1 MSCCPTTYISY
12 KEKSLKQRPY
22 VKLRLL
28 LYMSESM
35 KNIKDDWIWL
45 LETSGCSVDEQG
57 TFEWASSFKNIT
69 DV

>member
-1 MSCCPTTYISY
+1 
-12 KEKSLKQRPY
+12 
-22 VKLRLL
+22 
-28 LYMSESM
+28 MSESM